1 MLPYIIAVAVLLV
14 GVCIYLAATGFFTQT
29 TFLTA
34 YKLEFQR
41 SGSPS
46 NAVEAGLR
54 VFHGRP
60 PFDQLSE
67 YDIKELARILGMVP
81 DAMAAAAL
89 VRRADRARDASE
101 LKSREFRNRMEH
113 AFQEMREVAKP
124 AAGNPNYASNKN
136 NEKSKAR
143 QRHLASYE
151 RIFNKPSSTSSPEA
165 NNHLPGAA
173 PNDELTDKV
182 KTMGLVKDVTNEMIC
197 VNVIDDPMLGIE
209 TTTEPAE
216 LLDAM
221 IGGLFVRQ
229 EFWRIGVNIPQ
240 DICSKLKDPE
250 SGELYGIVRLK
261 EGRKAV
267 QLLPKSLWD
276 VARQTI
282 NQPL

>member
-1 MLPYIIAVAVLLV
+1 MVVF
-14 GVCIYLAATGFFTQT
+14 IYLTTSGFFTQT

-34 YKLEFQR
+34 YKLEMQR

-67 YDIKELARILGMVP
+67 SDIKELARILGMVP
-81 DAMAAAAL
+81 DPMAAAAL
-89 VRRADRARDASE
+89 VRRADRARDVSE

-113 AFQEMREVAKP
+113 AFQELCGVARP
-124 AAGNPNYASNKN
+124 AAVYRNPQFGSSQN

-143 QRHLASYE
+143 QRHFASYDC
-151 RIFNKPSSTSSPEA
+151 IFNKPSYASSHEA
-165 NNHLPGAA
+165 NNHSPEAT
-173 PNDELTDKV
+173 PNNELTDKM
-182 KTMGLVKDVTNEMIC
+182 KAKGLMKVVTNEKIC
-197 VNVIDDPMLGIE
+197 VNVIDDPMLDIE

-221 IGGLFVRQ
+221 TRGLFIRQ

-240 DICSKLKDPE
+240 DVCSKLIDPA

-267 QLLPKSLWD
+267 QLLPKNLWD

-282 NQPL
+282 NPPR